1 MHHDDSNT
9 PSFLPSSLSQS
20 LPALTKKREN
30 YATDLEQFHDL
41 VRQMDEH
48 CAALATKVQER
59 TRELQETHEE
69 LEKMTN
75 RMDSLQNKITTQ
87 PLTVEQVQKMHS
99 EQARLKEALEKADAF
114 KQFNKEGL
122 DKSQGQLQLLWED
135 LEMLMREYNE
145 EAAELSRCMADFTFK
160 MTLDKDN
167 TGKQIDLLG
176 VDIDKLTPSLEQ
188 CKQRNLDLLSDTR
201 RHLEDMLDDLE
212 ASQEA
217 STEASDQNKVSKM
230 MMMTKRVLML
240 CFALLSINQSHI
252 ISYTNNRTKS
262 AQIVDSKLYKL
273 EETLDTE
280 YDQQE
285 ATLQVR
291 LREVESIELNME
303 SLRDPASLEEQI
315 CAYQRQCDTLE
326 RLRTKHQEEI
336 LSSKHSIQQEIQEA
350 LVAVND
356 YNLFVKEKL
365 QELTLYADN
374 QKKNVKTLPV

>member
-1 MHHDDSNT
+1 
-9 PSFLPSSLSQS
+9 
-20 LPALTKKREN
+20 LTKKREN

>member
-240 CFALLSINQSHI
+240 CFALLSINP
-252 ISYTNNRTKS
+252 ISY
-262 AQIVDSKLYKL
+262 QI
-273 EETLDTE
+273 
-280 YDQQE
+280 
-285 ATLQVR
+285 
-291 LREVESIELNME
+291 
-303 SLRDPASLEEQI
+303 
-315 CAYQRQCDTLE
+315 
-326 RLRTKHQEEI
+326 
-336 LSSKHSIQQEIQEA
+336 
-350 LVAVND
+350 
-356 YNLFVKEKL
+356 
-365 QELTLYADN
+365 LT
-374 QKKNVKTLPV
+374 T